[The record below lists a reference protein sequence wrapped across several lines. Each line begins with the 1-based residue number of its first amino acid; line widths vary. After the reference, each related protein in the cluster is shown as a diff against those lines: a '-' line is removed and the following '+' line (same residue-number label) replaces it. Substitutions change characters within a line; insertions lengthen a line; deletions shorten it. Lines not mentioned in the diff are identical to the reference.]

1 VKQGLENYSS
11 KPPIDSELKG
21 RFKVLRIVAYM
32 RWITLIIGPVAIL
45 IDDYI
50 QPWMLNYQLPS
61 ILTMEDL
68 GKFIFLDILGISKYI
83 DEEQF
88 LSFYHHLNIVSS
100 FLFVVF
106 VVWVL
111 IAKRKAVIA
120 ARDLTLMQE
129 KMMENI

>member
-1 VKQGLENYSS
+1 MKQGLENYSS